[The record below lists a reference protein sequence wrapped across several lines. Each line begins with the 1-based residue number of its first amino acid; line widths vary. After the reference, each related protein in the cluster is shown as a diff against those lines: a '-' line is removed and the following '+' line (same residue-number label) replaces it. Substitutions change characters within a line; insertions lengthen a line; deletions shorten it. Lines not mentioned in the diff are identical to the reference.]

1 MNAVLQE
8 KQPQTVG
15 AMMDRL
21 FQIRNQ
27 KRELEEEIK
36 ALNEEWE
43 GIEARLLMQMDEQG
57 STRVANTQGTAILSE
72 TLVPQVEDWE
82 SFIHWARDNDAL
94 HMIQRRVSSPAY
106 REIIES
112 GQSVPGLSP
121 FTKRSVN
128 LRAASK

>member
-21 FQIRNQ
+21 FQIRSQ

>member
-15 AMMDRL
+15 AMMDRM
-21 FQIRNQ
+21 FQIRNE
-27 KRELEEEIK
+27 KRELEEQVK

-43 GIEARLLMQMDEQG
+43 GIEARLLMLMDEQG
-57 STRVANTQGTAILSE
+57 STRVANHQGTAILSE

-112 GQSVPGLSP
+112 GSSVPGLSP
-121 FTKRSVN
+121 YTKRTVN